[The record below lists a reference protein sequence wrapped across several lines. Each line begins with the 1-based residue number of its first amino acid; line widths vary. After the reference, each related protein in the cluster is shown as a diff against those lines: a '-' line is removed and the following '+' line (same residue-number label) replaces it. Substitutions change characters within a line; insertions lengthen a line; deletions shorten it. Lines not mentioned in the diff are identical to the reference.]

1 MDYMYLQMLF
11 LWLSKNKSTDL
22 KLQGL
27 QYQVLIPICL
37 TIVLLGSCKF
47 TSSDDSNQVVSVKSS
62 EEIPDEIDFNFH
74 VKPILSDKCFKCH
87 GPDDAAR
94 EDRIGLH
101 LKEMAFAPINEE
113 GDKYAINPGK
123 PESSELVSRIY
134 DTDPDNIMPPPES
147 NLSLSETEKKILEK
161 WIAQGADW
169 KPHWAYMPPD
179 LPDVP
184 YYEVDEMY
192 NEIDHFIL
200 EKLTFEG
207 LSFSELASREK
218 LIRRVSFDLTG
229 LPPQQTEIEAFLSDE
244 SAGAYEKVVDRLLSS
259 IAYAERMAVD
269 WMELARYAD
278 THGYQDDFERIMW
291 PWRDWVI
298 HAFDE
303 NMPYDQFVI
312 NQLAGDML
320 DDATLESTIA
330 SGFNRNHKI
339 TAEGGVIEE
348 EYRVEYV
355 ADRAHTFGTA
365 FLGVSVECARCHD
378 HKYDPISQKN
388 YYELFSFFNNVTERG
403 MFDRDGMVPE
413 PYITITEED
422 ISEKVSF
429 INNLDKETE
438 IKLMVMEERKEQR
451 PSHVL
456 KRGQYDNPGQS
467 VSPSTPEAILEFKSS
482 YSRDRLGLA
491 QWLFDDDHPL
501 TARVAVNRLWQQ
513 LFGDGIVAS
522 SFDFGNQGALP
533 THPELLDF
541 LAVKFRND
549 GWDIK
554 KMLKYMVMSY
564 TYQQTSNA
572 TDEQIAADPQNR
584 WLGRAK
590 RTRLTSEMIRD
601 QVLAVSGLLNT
612 TIGGP
617 SVKPYQPEGLW
628 AETTGGGGGKTAKY
642 IPDKGEKLYRRS
654 LYTYWKRTVPPPG
667 MMTLDA
673 SNRDLCTVKRQKTN
687 TPLQALVLLN
697 DPQIIEASRILA
709 QSVIK
714 NKDDLK
720 SCIAQ
725 VFFKITS
732 RQILPDELEVL
743 SELYEEEKSYFDKHQ
758 DKRQEYLNIG
768 TIPFLQESNI
778 SEIASLAVVT
788 STIFNL
794 DESICKG

>member
-1 MDYMYLQMLF
+1 
-11 LWLSKNKSTDL
+11 
-22 KLQGL
+22 
-27 QYQVLIPICL
+27 LIPICF
-37 TIVLLGSCKF
+37 TIVVLGSCKF
-47 TSSDDSNQVVSVKSS
+47 TSSNDPHQGVSVESI
-62 EEIPDEIDFNFH
+62 EAIPEVIDFNFH

-87 GPDDAAR
+87 GPDEAAR

-101 LKEMAFAPINEE
+101 LKELAFSPINEE
-113 GDKYAINPGK
+113 GDRYAIYPGK
-123 PESSELVSRIY
+123 PEISELVSRIY
-134 DTDPDNIMPPPES
+134 DVDPDNIMPPSDS
-147 NLSLSETEKKILEK
+147 NLSLSEREKKIFKK

-169 KPHWAYMPPD
+169 KPHWAFTPPI

-184 YYEVDEMY
+184 DYEEDEMY

-200 EKLTFEG
+200 EKLNSKG

-229 LPPQQTEIEAFLSDE
+229 LPPRESEIVAFLSDNSE
-244 SAGAYEKVVDRLLSS
+244 LAYEKVVDRLLSS
-259 IAYAERMAVD
+259 KAYAERMAVD

-320 DDATLESTIA
+320 DDANLESIIA

-355 ADRAHTFGTA
+355 ADRTHTFGTA

-378 HKYDPISQKN
+378 HKYDPFSQKN
-388 YYELFSFFNNVTERG
+388 YYELFSFFNNVPERG

-413 PYITITEED
+413 PYITITQED
-422 ISEKVSF
+422 MRKKVNF
-429 INNLDKETE
+429 INNLDSMKE
-438 IKLMVMEERKEQR
+438 IQLMVMKERTDPR
-451 PSHVL
+451 LSHIL
-456 KRGQYDNPGQS
+456 LRGQYDKPGEK
-467 VSPSTPEAILEFKSS
+467 VTPSTPKDILAFKSP
-482 YSRDRLGLA
+482 YSKDRLGLA
-491 QWLFDDDHPL
+491 QWLFDEDHPL
-501 TARVAVNRLWQQ
+501 TSRVAVNRLWQQ
-513 LFGDGIVAS
+513 LFGEGIVAS

-533 THPELLDF
+533 THPELLDY
-541 LAVKFRND
+541 LALKFRNE

-572 TDEQIAADPQNR
+572 TEDQIAADPQNR
-584 WLGRAK
+584 WLGRAT

-601 QVLAVSGLLNT
+601 QVLAVSGLLNS

-642 IPDKGEKLYRRS
+642 IPDQGEKLYRRS

-673 SNRDLCTVKRQKTN
+673 SNRDLCSVKRQKTN

-709 QSVIK
+709 QSVFK
-714 NKDDLK
+714 NEADLK

-725 VFFKITS
+725 IFFKITS
-732 RQILPDELEVL
+732 RQILPDELNVL
-743 SELYEEEKSYFDKHQ
+743 SQLYEEEKSYFDKHQ

-768 TIPFLQESNI
+768 TISFVKESNI

-794 DESICKG
+794 DESISKG